1 MSLPMNSPVFDAP
14 ALRMLAYACGIAG
27 QFAGS
32 RDGPSVFREALS
44 TLPALARD
52 ISWDS
57 WIEDSRPFSQIGP
70 QEALRAV
77 TGLAAGLAADARA
90 AALRGGF
97 PVLIGGDHS
106 AAAGYWSGIAQ
117 AHQPRGDIGLVWI
130 DAHMDSHTPFTS
142 PNGYVHGMPLAAL
155 LGHGDPGLTGLLSP
169 RAKLRPDRVCL
180 IGTRDFEPE
189 EAALLRTLDVRVFY
203 MDEVRSRGLE
213 RVLDDALEIVGR
225 APAGFGVT
233 LDLDGIEPGDAP
245 GVSTPSP
252 NGLRSDA
259 LLPGLRRL
267 LRDRRCV
274 GLEISEFNPSE
285 DKDGRTLDFMLAV
298 VANLVRDRAAGAS

>member
-1 MSLPMNSPVFDAP
+1 M
-14 ALRMLAYACGIAG
+14 
-27 QFAGS
+27 
-32 RDGPSVFREALS
+32 
-44 TLPALARD
+44 
-52 ISWDS
+52 
-57 WIEDSRPFSQIGP
+57 
-70 QEALRAV
+70 
-77 TGLAAGLAADARA
+77 
-90 AALRGGF
+90 
-97 PVLIGGDHS
+97 
-106 AAAGYWSGIAQ
+106 
-117 AHQPRGDIGLVWI
+117 
-130 DAHMDSHTPFTS
+130 
-142 PNGYVHGMPLAAL
+142 

-225 APAGFGVT
+225 ARRLRRHTG
-233 LDLDGIEPGDAP
+233 PGRHRTRRCP
-245 GVSTPSP
+245 GVSTPSRT
-252 NGLRSDA
+252 GCA
-259 LLPGLRRL
+259 ATLLPGLRRL

-298 VANLVRDRAAGAS
+298 VANLVRDRAAGASKISLPLGIALVMMGTHGYGLFLFGAILPTLQARHGFDYTFAGMASATLNTAYMTGALLLGAFGRRLPAKRWFVLSVSCCAAAGALPLAPGPYAMLAAFIPLGMASAVSWSSAVGFVNGWRGSSGAR